1 MLKRVVS
8 LKKKAEKLQSE
19 LYVTKN
25 VNTLLNNEI
34 DHLQH
39 YQKHFSSMDYILY
52 QMRPAIKSLKK
63 GKKLTENLQFD
74 LEEVNYQTDK
84 YHMIGLIKTKG
95 GTQAT
100 IFRFKTHSFTKAIY

>member
-1 MLKRVVS
+1 MVFFLINGLHTLPNETSNQVTEKGE
-8 LKKKAEKLQSE
+8 KA
-19 LYVTKN
+19 
-25 VNTLLNNEI
+25 
-34 DHLQH
+34 D
-39 YQKHFSSMDYILY
+39 
-52 QMRPAIKSLKK
+52 
-63 GKKLTENLQFD
+63 ENLQFD